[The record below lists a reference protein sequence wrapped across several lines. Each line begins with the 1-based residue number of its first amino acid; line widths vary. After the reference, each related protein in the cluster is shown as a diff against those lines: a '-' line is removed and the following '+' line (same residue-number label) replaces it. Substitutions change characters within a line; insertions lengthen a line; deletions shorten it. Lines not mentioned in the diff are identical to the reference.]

1 MRLPSLPALGSPQ
14 VDLPLWPPIL
24 ATRGKG
30 SRSALHA
37 HHAMHLALA
46 FSGEIRV
53 RTRAT
58 ARWTCASGVLS
69 GPDVLHAID
78 AEGNEILLIFFDPES
93 DAGQAL
99 RGVLS
104 EPVRLLSNDQ
114 RDRLLRNAEADAIMG
129 ADGIEWTGRAVATL
143 GGTPVA
149 ARRLVHPRV
158 RKLLQILRTMPAD
171 GDNSLNALAS
181 AVGLSPGRLMH
192 AFTTSIGVP
201 IRPYL
206 AWLKL
211 QRAAAAITTGT
222 PLSQAAHAAGFA
234 DAAHMSR
241 TFRRMFGI
249 SPSLLRR
256 TSTWLPAA
264 PQ

>member
-1 MRLPSLPALGSPQ
+1 
-14 VDLPLWPPIL
+14 
-24 ATRGKG
+24 
-30 SRSALHA
+30 
-37 HHAMHLALA
+37 MHLLLA
-46 FSGEIRV
+46 FEGEIRV

-78 AEGNEILLIFFDPES
+78 AQGTEVLLIFFDPES

-99 RGVLS
+99 QGVLP
-104 EPVRLLSNDQ
+104 EPVRLLSSDQ
-114 RDRLLRNAEADAIMG
+114 RDRLLRNAQADAIMG
-129 ADGIEWTGRAVATL
+129 ADGIEWTRRAVATF
-143 GGTPVA
+143 GGTPVG

-158 RKLLQILRTMPAD
+158 RRLLRILRTMPAD
-171 GDNSLNALAS
+171 GDMSLNTLAS
-181 AVGLSPGRLMH
+181 AVDLSPGRLMH

-249 SPSLLRR
+249 SPSLLRL
-256 TSTWLPAA
+256 TSTWLPTA